1 MFLGVANFGD
11 RPDVAGIYGEQFLK
25 SGYGLAVDG
34 LSPGGYTLRARAERV
49 LPHRAP
55 RPLPR
60 RRGLVALNVYSMHR
74 YAKVKPLVIRIDDIG
89 RAQAITYDALNYRPA
104 GQAPELKYFLVQ
116 FITKHYGRMRATV
129 KTQYAE
135 SFFFLES
142 ALAEATI
149 AHDRQTQ
156 GIEKFLTDTSDEIE
170 IQVKN
175 VTLDE
180 LKEAPYR
187 ATVEFDRVYYA
198 IGNRQEHA
206 RETCVAHLTFVV
218 RDQVPNAA
226 IPINP
231 LGLMVTY
238 VRVDQAFK

>member
-1 MFLGVANFGD
+1 MPDNTSPLSHGTPAAAYPAPPLANAQRHYVELFGSALVLNAYFRIALLALCLVA
-11 RPDVAGIYGEQFLK
+11 A
-25 SGYGLAVDG
+25 
-34 LSPGGYTLRARAERV
+34 
-49 LPHRAP
+49 
-55 RPLPR
+55 
-60 RRGLVALNVYSMHR
+60 GLVALNVYTIRR
-74 YAKVKPLVIRIDDIG
+74 YASVKPLFIRIDDIG
-89 RAQAITYDALNYRPA
+89 CAQAITYDALNYKPV

-116 FITKHYGRMRATV
+116 FVTKHYGRMRATV

-135 SFFFLES
+135 SLLFFES

-156 GIEKFLTDTSDEIE
+156 SVERFLTDTSDEIE

-180 LKEAPYR
+180 LKDPPFR

-198 IGNRQEHA
+198 TGNRQEHA
-206 RETCVAHLTFVV
+206 HETCVAHLTFVV

-231 LGLMVTY
+231 LGLTVTY